1 MILVDF
7 IDNAVNRM
15 SDHSLDIMYKIG
27 CVLRFLFEWFAVGF
41 APSMILMF
49 IMSSKVGLLVGYVG
63 WFLLYLFFVVYN
75 YSTGYYDKVEEKKD
89 KTPDISV
96 HFGYQVMC
104 DECEEDWSNLPY
116 IHMFFIF
123 WFYCVVIVF

>member
-49 IMSSKVGLLVGYVG
+49 IMSSKLGLLVGYVG

-96 HFGYQVMC
+96 HFGY
-104 DECEEDWSNLPY
+104 
-116 IHMFFIF
+116 
-123 WFYCVVIVF
+123 